1 MPVPK
6 TFKNIELDHWIA
18 ERSFAGLSSRKN
30 RSNSEQKKVE
40 KSRIALE
47 VQQIKEKQVEQ
58 DSTVEQIS
66 NFKCSPPGLDM
77 YVG

>member
-6 TFKNIELDHWIA
+6 SFKNIELDHWIA
-18 ERSFAGLSSRKN
+18 ERSFAGPSSRKN

-47 VQQIKEKQVEQ
+47 V
-58 DSTVEQIS
+58 
-66 NFKCSPPGLDM
+66 
-77 YVG
+77 